1 MLEYLRRSASSVVAK
16 ALLLL
21 LVLSFAAWGIGDIFS
36 ARSSNVA
43 VATVGKTDIS
53 VERFR
58 SEFSRELQRVS
69 QILGQPITR
78 EQALAMG
85 VDGMLI
91 QRLVNSQVMQEGA
104 KDFGLLPS
112 DQVVL
117 SEIRTNDEFFNEAG
131 QFDRRVFTDVLS
143 RAGLSEEMYVERV
156 REAVARQQFLSPIAD
171 GAMAPDVLVN
181 ALYKRISETRVLDVV
196 RITHAKV
203 TGIAAPTDE
212 QLAAYHSEHAQ
223 NYMAPEYRSLTA
235 LLLTAADMAKGIDVS
250 PQELATAYEERAAEF
265 TTPEI
270 RTLSQV
276 LVKDEAA
283 AKQAA
288 ELLDA
293 GKSVTDVIAAVG
305 ANPTRAKL
313 GVFTRADAAA
323 LSNDIADAAFTPAKG
338 GHSAPVKSPLGWH
351 VLIVDEVTPGDVR
364 LLDEVKDKLLDEL
377 RSERALTNL
386 FETSN
391 QLEDLLG
398 GGQTLEEAATALG
411 ITLVKLSDVDANGV
425 ALADGKPVT
434 APYAQELIAKSF
446 ELSAGS
452 DSQMIETA
460 DNKAFFVVRA
470 DAVTPS
476 ALRPLDTVKALVGAQ
491 WKQDQQ
497 AAKAAQLAEVIK
509 TRLAAGEDAKAVA
522 QSLGFDAFTT
532 EPFNRLGTGLE
543 QGALPATLIEA
554 SFALKADEVTLAPGT
569 GAHTVARL
577 VNITDAAIDPADA
590 MYKAIHDQA
599 LQGLQG
605 DLAAQLSNALQERF
619 PVSINQNALNDL
631 AN

>member
-1 MLEYLRRSASSVVAK
+1 MLDYLRRSASSLVVK
-16 ALLLL
+16 AMLLLL
-21 LVLSFAAWGIGDIFS
+21 ILSFAAWGIGDIFT
-36 ARSSNVA
+36 ARSSGVA
-43 VATVGKTDIS
+43 VATVGKTDIT

-69 QILGQPITR
+69 EILGQPITR
-78 EQALAMG
+78 EQAMAMG
-85 VDGMLI
+85 VDGMLL

-117 SEIRTNDEFFNEAG
+117 SEIRTNDEFFNDAG
-131 QFDRRVFTDVLS
+131 QFDRRVFTEVLS
-143 RAGLSEEMYVERV
+143 RAGLSEDMYVARV

-171 GAMAPDVLVN
+171 GAQAPDVLVN
-181 ALYKRISETRVLDVV
+181 TLYKRISETRVLDVV

-203 TGIAAPTDE
+203 SGIAAPTDE
-212 QLAAYHSEHAQ
+212 QLAAYHTEHAQ
-223 NYMAPEYRSLTA
+223 NFMAPEYRSLTA
-235 LLLTAADMAKGIDVS
+235 LVLTADDMAKNITVS

-270 RTLSQV
+270 RALSQI
-276 LVKDEAA
+276 LVKEEAA
-283 AKQAA
+283 AKQAV

-293 GKSVTDVIAAVG
+293 GKNVTEVIAAVG
-305 ANPTRAKL
+305 ANPARVKL

-323 LSNDIADAAFTPAKG
+323 LSSDIADAAFTPAKG

-351 VLIVDEVTPGDVR
+351 VLIVDDVTPGDVR
-364 LLDEVKDKLLDEL
+364 LLEEVKDTLLDNL
-377 RSERALTNL
+377 RAERALTHL

-411 ITLVKLSDVDANGV
+411 VTLVKLSDVDANGV
-425 ALADGKPVT
+425 ALADGKPVD
-434 APYAQELIAKSF
+434 APYAPELIAKSF

-452 DSQMIETA
+452 DSQMIETE
-460 DNKAFFVVRA
+460 DNMAFFVVRA

-476 ALRPLDTVKALVGAQ
+476 ALHPLDTVKTLVAAQ
-491 WKQDQQ
+491 WMQDQQ
-497 AAKAAQLAEVIK
+497 AAKAAQLAEDIK
-509 TRLAAGEDAKAVA
+509 ARLTAGENAKAVA

-532 EPFNRLGTGLE
+532 EPFNRLGNGLE
-543 QGALPATLIEA
+543 QGALPATLIED
-554 SFALKADEVTLAPGT
+554 SFALKSNEVTLAPGT

-577 VNITDAAIDPADA
+577 VSVTEAPIDPADA
-590 MYKAIHDQA
+590 LYKAIHDQA
-599 LQGLQG
+599 LQGLQA

-619 PVSINQNALNDL
+619 PVSVNQNALNDL

>member
-1 MLEYLRRSASSVVAK
+1 MLDFLRRSASSLVAK
-16 ALLLL
+16 AMLLL
-21 LVLSFAAWGIGDIFS
+21 LVLSFAAWGIGDIFT
-36 ARSSNVA
+36 ARSSSVA

-69 QILGQPITR
+69 EILGQPITR
-78 EQALAMG
+78 EQAMAMG
-85 VDGMLI
+85 VDGMLL

-117 SEIRTNDEFFNEAG
+117 SEIRTNDEFFNDAG

-143 RAGLSEEMYVERV
+143 RAGLSEDMYVARV

-171 GAMAPDVLVN
+171 GAVAPDVLVN
-181 ALYKRISETRVLDVV
+181 TLYKRISETRVLDVV

-203 TGIAAPTDE
+203 SGIAAPTDE
-212 QLAAYHSEHAQ
+212 QLAAYHTEHAQ
-223 NYMAPEYRSLTA
+223 NFMAPEYRSLTA
-235 LLLTAADMAKGIDVS
+235 LVLTAADMAKNITVS

-270 RTLSQV
+270 RALSQI
-276 LVKDEAA
+276 LVKEEAA
-283 AKQAA
+283 AKQAV

-293 GKSVTDVIAAVG
+293 GKNVTEVVAAVG
-305 ANPTRAKL
+305 ANPARVKL

-323 LSNDIADAAFTPAKG
+323 LSSDIADAAFTPAKG

-351 VLIVDEVTPGDVR
+351 VLIVDDVTPGDVR
-364 LLDEVKDKLLDEL
+364 LLEEVKDKLLDNL
-377 RSERALTNL
+377 RAERALTQL

-411 ITLVKLSDVDANGV
+411 VTLVKLNDVDANGV
-425 ALADGKPVT
+425 ALADGKPVD
-434 APYAQELIAKSF
+434 APYAPELIAKSF

-452 DSQMIETA
+452 DSQMIETE

-476 ALRPLDTVKALVGAQ
+476 ALHPLDTVKTLVAAQ
-491 WKQDQQ
+491 WMQDQQ
-497 AAKAAQLAEVIK
+497 AAKAAQLAEDIK
-509 TRLAAGEDAKAVA
+509 ARLTAGEDAKAVA

-532 EPFNRLGTGLE
+532 EPFNRLGNGLE

-577 VNITDAAIDPADA
+577 VSVIDAPIDPADA

-619 PVSINQNALNDL
+619 PVSVNQNALNDL